1 MRHTISCLVRNRF
14 GVLAHVAGLFSSR
27 GYNIESLTVSKTEDP
42 MFSRMT
48 IVTVGDDSVI
58 EQIRKQL
65 GKLIDIIKVIDLSD
79 VETVERDL
87 LLIKVNAQPGTRGEI
102 IQLTEAY
109 GGRVVDIGQKE
120 LLAEL
125 TGSEKKVDSFVRL
138 MQPFGIKEIARTGRV
153 SMARGSTTA

>member
-48 IVTVGDDSVI
+48 IVTIGDDSII

-109 GGRVVDIGQKE
+109 GGRIVDIGPKE

-153 SMARGSTTA
+153 SMARGSTTG